1 MLMAKLSEVT
11 EAMLVFTLIAFAII
25 GTCAVAQKNTTDQ
38 GTLLMIPGVM
48 AFSGVMVSGDDGF
61 IEIANGLNEN
71 NNLRDWNIIIDG
83 TQVTLPEYALDPDQ
97 RVRVHLNG
105 GNMNGRGLFLD
116 NATESNDTVGDIIL
130 RDDAGNGAAPLGY
143 KVEPDGP
150 ATYTMT
156 NADDKKAVTK
166 ETVSGDFVTKKTS
179 EDGMVRHK
187 TSLWSR

>member
-61 IEIANGLNEN
+61 IEIVNGLNEN
-71 NNLRDWNIIIDG
+71 SNLRDWNIIIDG

-97 RVRVHLNG
+97 KVRVHLNG

-166 ETVSGDFVTKKTS
+166 ETVSGDFVTKN
-179 EDGMVRHK
+179 
-187 TSLWSR
+187 L